1 MRRTSLLLLLLF
13 AWPWT
18 QVKAEPIEGGISGR
32 FDAGLK
38 AYWDGQHD
46 VALAAFDELWT
57 RYQLR
62 SPELA
67 YNLGVV
73 HLARG
78 DHGRAVYALRQ
89 AAAMS
94 PALDLG
100 EDIQRAL
107 ARARAD
113 IARRYE
119 RDVHRQQLV
128 HGRVTGLLHD
138 TLHALPAG
146 LWAWGSVAA
155 AAAFTLLFGLG
166 RGRERWIWRLITW
179 ASLLLL
185 ATAVA
190 GWSARVVQDAD
201 EQIGVLLE
209 GVQLREALD
218 PAAPSHPI
226 PPTTELRVLDATHPR
241 QLRVQLPTG
250 RKGWVPRDMVGLL

>member
-1 MRRTSLLLLLLF
+1 VWRTRLLLLLLV
-13 AWPWT
+13 AAPWPRA
-18 QVKAEPIEGGISGR
+18 QAEPAAGGVSGR

-38 AYWDGQHD
+38 AYWEGRHD
-46 VALAAFDELWT
+46 EALAAFDELWT

-78 DHGRAVYALRQ
+78 DNGRAVYALRQ
-89 AAAMS
+89 AADMAP
-94 PALDLG
+94 PADLR
-100 EDIQRAL
+100 EDVQRAL
-107 ARARAD
+107 AKARGD

-138 TLHALPAG
+138 TLHALPTG
-146 LWAWGSVAA
+146 LWAWGVVAA

-166 RGRERWIWRLITW
+166 RGRERWTWRLAIGM
-179 ASLLLL
+179 SLLVL
-185 ATAVA
+185 ACSVA
-190 GWSARVVQDAD
+190 GWSGRVAQDG
-201 EQIGVLLE
+201 QVRIGVLLE

-226 PPTTELRVLDATHPR
+226 PPTTELRVLDEAHPR

-250 RKGWVPRDMVGLL
+250 RKGWVPRDKVGLL